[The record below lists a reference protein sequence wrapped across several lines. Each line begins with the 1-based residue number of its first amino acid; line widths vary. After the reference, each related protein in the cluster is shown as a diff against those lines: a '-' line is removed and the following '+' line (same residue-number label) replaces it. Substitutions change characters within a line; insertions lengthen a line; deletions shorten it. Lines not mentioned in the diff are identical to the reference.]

1 MAGLPGTGK
10 TYLANK
16 LATYLKYSLIGQNI
30 IRRKFMMKKM
40 QNQNKV
46 LREIDKRLAFI
57 INSGKG
63 VIFDSVNKYSFRRQ
77 QVYGIASSCGVNAIL
92 LECTCSEEE
101 AKKRMKKR
109 PGNDGL
115 VSDPNNTKVYD
126 KLARQWQN
134 IKKDFTL
141 GGINHV
147 SHLRY
152 DSEQKK
158 FEKVVVNNNSKNLNS
173 FIEKIEKI
181 LTNQEKT

>member
-1 MAGLPGTGK
+1 MEHCLIIMAGLPGTGK

-101 AKKRMKKR
+101 AKKIM
-109 PGNDGL
+109 
-115 VSDPNNTKVYD
+115 
-126 KLARQWQN
+126 
-134 IKKDFTL
+134 I
-141 GGINHV
+141 I
-147 SHLRY
+147 
-152 DSEQKK
+152 
-158 FEKVVVNNNSKNLNS
+158 
-173 FIEKIEKI
+173 
-181 LTNQEKT
+181 